1 MCQNIRTLPL
11 ILMLGSTYKDV
22 PNSFFDTKTHSA
34 EAAKLA
40 TAHKAMKYFF
50 TVATPCICFHY
61 KNG

>member
-1 MCQNIRTLPL
+1 
-11 ILMLGSTYKDV
+11 MLGSTYKDV